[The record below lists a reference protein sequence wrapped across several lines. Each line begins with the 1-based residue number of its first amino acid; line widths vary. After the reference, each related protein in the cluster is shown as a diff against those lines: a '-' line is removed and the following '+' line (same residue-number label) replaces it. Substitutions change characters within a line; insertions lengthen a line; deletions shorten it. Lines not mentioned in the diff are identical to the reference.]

1 MADKGQEA
9 FLKEMQARFNK
20 KLGDQEIE
28 IVEHWREQLVR
39 ILMLKPEGIGALQSQ
54 IKKVSDMMENRIK
67 VLKRSQND

>member
-1 MADKGQEA
+1 MADTGQEA

-20 KLGDQEIE
+20 KLGEKEVE
-28 IVEHWREQLVR
+28 IVEHWRDQLVR
-39 ILMLKPEGIGALQSQ
+39 ILMLKPEGVGALQSQ